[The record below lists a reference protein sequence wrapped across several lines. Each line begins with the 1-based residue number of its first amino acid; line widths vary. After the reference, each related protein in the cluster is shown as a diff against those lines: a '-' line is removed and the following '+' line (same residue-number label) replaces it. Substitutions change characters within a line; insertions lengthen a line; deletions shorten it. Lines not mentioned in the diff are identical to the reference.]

1 MIKNYLKLTFKVLAR
16 KKVFTLVTMAG
27 IIIPV
32 TLIVLISSLFMLFEW
47 RNPPQSNFDNVVF
60 LNYNH
65 WQEIKPDGSENQNIY
80 NPPSFKFIQQFVKTL
95 KTPDKVGAISNSDHP
110 EMVIMNNNAFDLN
123 IKYTDDVF
131 WQITNFEFIEGRAFN
146 KKEFNEGARDIV
158 IDKET
163 SNAFFGTT
171 KTIGK
176 IIEIKSTNYKIIG
189 VVQNVDITQ
198 YRVAAN
204 VYIPFTCSDE
214 FNSHL
219 IWSGGCNVFISMK
232 NKNDLNKINNE
243 FQQNLRQ
250 INFSDISPINRVEA
264 KIEKDSYL
272 ERIMWFAG
280 IDKNIFIVIV
290 TLLIFFFII
299 FPAINLANININR
312 IYERLSETGVRK
324 TFGATIKTLIA
335 QFLIENI
342 IVVLIGSVFSVL
354 FAWLIILLTNQFD
367 LLTGIYLQMNF
378 KVLASSLLAVL
389 LIGILSGIIPSIRM
403 AKSQI
408 TKSLNSVQ

>member
-1 MIKNYLKLTFKVLAR
+1 
-16 KKVFTLVTMAG
+16 
-27 IIIPV
+27 
-32 TLIVLISSLFMLFEW
+32 MLFEW

-65 WQEIKPDGSENQNIY
+65 WQEIKPDSSINQDIY
-80 NPPSFKFIQQFVKTL
+80 NPPSFMFVQQFVKTL
-95 KTPDKVGAISNSDHP
+95 KTPDKVAAISNSDHP
-110 EMVIMNNNAFDLN
+110 EMVIMNNNSVDLI
-123 IKYTDDVF
+123 IKYTDNVF
-131 WQITNFEFIEGRAFN
+131 WQITDFKFIEGRAFN
-146 KKEFNEGARDIV
+146 TKEFDEGARIIV
-158 IDKET
+158 IDKKT
-163 SNAFFGTT
+163 SNALFGTS
-171 KTIGK
+171 KTIGE
-176 IIEIKSTNYKIIG
+176 IIEIKSVKYKIIG

-204 VYIPFTCSDE
+204 VYIPFTCTDE

-219 IWSGGCNVFISMK
+219 VWSGGCNVFITMK
-232 NKNDLNKINNE
+232 NKNDLTKINNE
-243 FQQNLRQ
+243 FQQKLKQ
-250 INFSDISPINRVEA
+250 INFSDISPINHVEA
-264 KIEKDSYL
+264 KIDKDSYL

-280 IDKNIFIVIV
+280 IDKNIFWVIII
-290 TLLIFFFII
+290 LLIFFFII

-335 QFLIENI
+335 QFLIENM
-342 IVVLIGSVFSVL
+342 IVVLIGSVFSIL
-354 FAWLIILLTNQFD
+354 FAWLIIIIINQFD
-367 LLTGIYLQMNF
+367 IIYLQMNF
-378 KVLASSLLAVL
+378 KVLGFSLLAVL